1 MITLTVRAAKEGEPS
16 LEYCKVLNR
25 LLPKDIRVVAWKVV
39 PENFSARFD
48 CKKRTYRYFFP
59 RGDLDLKVS
68 TYHHHHRFNDWLL
81 CGPTSSFHLAFLYNL
96 FFTFISWIFFILV
109 NIKSSWN
116 WSFFIFWSM
125 NSLFMSTNLN
135 LLNINIV

>member
-1 MITLTVRAAKEGEPS
+1 MFFQVITLTVRAAKEGEPS

-68 TYHHHHRFNDWLL
+68 TNHYR
-81 CGPTSSFHLAFLYNL
+81 
-96 FFTFISWIFFILV
+96 
-109 NIKSSWN
+109 
-116 WSFFIFWSM
+116 
-125 NSLFMSTNLN
+125 
-135 LLNINIV
+135 

>member
-68 TYHHHHRFNDWLL
+68 TYHTAIDLMA
-81 CGPTSSFHLAFLYNL
+81 GSFVAQPAASIYAFLYSL
-96 FFTFISWIFFILV
+96 FFTFIS
-109 NIKSSWN
+109 
-116 WSFFIFWSM
+116 
-125 NSLFMSTNLN
+125 
-135 LLNINIV
+135 

>member
-1 MITLTVRAAKEGEPS
+1 MFFFQVITLTVRAAKEGEPS

-68 TYHHHHRFNDWLL
+68 TYHHRHRFNGWLL
-81 CGPTSSFHLAFLYNL
+81 CGPTLPSML
-96 FFTFISWIFFILV
+96 FSIPCFYFYF
-109 NIKSSWN
+109 
-116 WSFFIFWSM
+116 
-125 NSLFMSTNLN
+125 
-135 LLNINIV
+135 LNIVYYR

>member
-1 MITLTVRAAKEGEPS
+1 MITLTVRAAKEGEPT

-96 FFTFISWIFFILV
+96 FLLLFLEYCLFLLILNPLQIGHFF
-109 NIKSSWN
+109 
-116 WSFFIFWSM
+116 
-125 NSLFMSTNLN
+125 LF
-135 LLNINIV
+135 